1 MDSNKVKVL
10 AVVISQQLSSL
21 GISGS
26 LVLGLMFYTVAIC
39 FTVCILDAYGI
50 YSVQYC
56 YSIYKVIVVSGS

>member
-1 MDSNKVKVL
+1 MDSNKVRVL
-10 AVVISQQLSSL
+10 AAVISQQLSSL

-50 YSVQYC
+50 YNTATVY
-56 YSIYKVIVVSGS
+56 IK